1 MTAVLDDTLFED
13 PTRLLDVD
21 RRELLRT
28 AALAGAQVRS
38 AAERAA
44 SAGVPDF
51 GGERPRAVVL
61 LARPGLGMRV
71 CEVLAAL
78 AGRASV
84 PIVVAE
90 ALPAW
95 VGALDAVFV
104 HAADQGDADLAEA
117 VDTASRRG
125 ARVVVVAEEEGP
137 VAASGA
143 GRALL
148 VPPTFPVPEELSF
161 AHVFAVGLVV
171 FAELGLLTVDVE
183 ALAAELDS
191 MAEQSHPAK
200 ESVVNPAKTLALR
213 LADRTPVLWGVDPV
227 STAVARH
234 GAFVL
239 GCHVGVPCAVADYS
253 EAVAQRTLHRMAG
266 EAGSATALFADPEE
280 DEEYPLRVFLVSARP
295 DERGVHAELGA
306 TRDLPGADLVTPDE
320 SVAADPVLRAAVL
333 AVQLDFTAVYLGLA
347 AGTLDGPSWST
358 VAAS

>member
-1 MTAVLDDTLFED
+1 MTAVLDDSLFED
-13 PTRLLDVD
+13 PARLFDVD

-38 AAERAA
+38 AVERAA
-44 SAGVPDF
+44 NAGVSDF
-51 GGERPRAVVL
+51 GEERPRAVVL

-71 CEVLAAL
+71 CELLAAL
-78 AGRASV
+78 TGRAAV
-84 PIVVAE
+84 PVVVAE
-90 ALPAW
+90 TLPAW

-104 HAADQGDADLAEA
+104 HAADQGDADLATA

-125 ARVVVVAEEEGP
+125 ARVVVAAEEEGP

-161 AHVFAVGLVV
+161 TYVFTVGLVV
-171 FAELGLLTVDVE
+171 FAELGLLAVDVE

-191 MAEQSHPAK
+191 MAEQCHPAK

-234 GAFVL
+234 GAFAL

-253 EAVAQRTLHRMAG
+253 EAVAQRTLHRKAAQ
-266 EAGSATALFADPEE
+266 AGSTSALFADP
-280 DEEYPLRVFLVSARP
+280 DEEHPLRVFLVSARA
-295 DERGVHAELGA
+295 DERGGHAELGA
-306 TRDLPGADLVTPDE
+306 VRDLPGADSVVPDDSVT
-320 SVAADPVLRAAVL
+320 ADPVLRAAVL
-333 AVQLDFTAVYLGLA
+333 ALQLDFTAVYLGLA
-347 AGTLDGPSWST
+347 AGTLDGPSWTT